1 MRGRP
6 AAGAIAWHAFDLE
19 ELLERLESSV
29 DGLEDVEAARRL
41 GEFGPNSLPERP
53 PPSPV
58 LLLLS
63 QFRSPLIY
71 ILLIAAAISL
81 AVGDV
86 TDAAF
91 ILVVVMVNAGVGT
104 VQEWKAELSA
114 RALRSLLTTTATT
127 LRSGRAE
134 EVPAEDLVPGDVV
147 FLESG
152 RRVPADLRL
161 MEARDLRVDESLL
174 TGESVA
180 VEKGV
185 GEALPPEAP
194 VADRWTMAFAGST
207 TASGRARGVVVATG
221 GYTQVGGIAT
231 SIASVESA
239 KPPLVLRME
248 EFARKIS
255 IVVVGASAVLGAVA
269 FARGTP
275 LVEVFFF
282 VVALVVAAIPEGL
295 PVALSV
301 VLSVAASRMAKRSV
315 IVRRMAAVEGLG
327 SCTLIASD
335 KTGTLT
341 VNEQTLAMV
350 WLPADAHYPVTGTGY
365 RARGRS
371 RARRAARSSTRSA
384 PCSSASGQPGSSRAR
399 PGSSGSTAGG
409 DTTATRSTSGFS
421 PSGTSS
427 GSTPRP
433 SGRGCRSS
441 TGSRTSPSG
450 GTPPPCSRRTAT
462 GGSR

>member
-1 MRGRP
+1 MDGGP
-6 AAGAIAWHAFDLE
+6 VTDGTIAWHAFDRE
-19 ELLERLESSV
+19 DLLERLESGV
-29 DGLEDVEAARRL
+29 DGLRDEEAVRRL
-41 GEFGPNSLPERP
+41 GEFGPNRLPERP
-53 PPSPV
+53 PPSV
-58 LLLLS
+58 LVLLLS

-81 AVGDV
+81 AVGDA

-91 ILVVVMVNAGVGT
+91 ILIVVLVNAGVGT
-104 VQEWKAELSA
+104 VQEWRAELSA
-114 RALRSLLTTTATT
+114 QALRTLLTTTATV

-134 EVPAEDLVPGDVV
+134 EVSAEDLVPGDVV
-147 FLESG
+147 LLESG

-161 MEARDLRVDESLL
+161 LAARDLRIDESLL

-185 GEALPPEAP
+185 GGALPPEAP

-207 TASGRARGVVVATG
+207 TAYGRARGVVVATAG
-221 GYTQVGGIAT
+221 RTQVGGIAT

-255 IVVVGASAVLGAVA
+255 FVVVGAGALLGAVA
-269 FARGTP
+269 FARGMP

-295 PVALSV
+295 PVALTV
-301 VLSVAASRMAKRSV
+301 VLSVAASRMAKRAV
-315 IVRRMAAVEGLG
+315 IVRRITAVESLG
-327 SCTLIASD
+327 SCTCIASD

-350 WLPADAHYPVTGTGY
+350 WLPGSSLHPVTGTGY
-365 RARGRS
+365 VGEGTVEGAPGHPVLDEERALLVRFG
-371 RARRAARSSTRSA
+371 
-384 PCSSASGQPGSSRAR
+384 
-399 PGSSGSTAGG
+399 TAGILASEAGLERVDGRWRYHG
-409 DTTATRSTSGFS
+409 DSVDIGFLAF
-421 PSGTSS
+421 G
-427 GSTPRP
+427 
-433 SGRGCRSS
+433 
-441 TGSRTSPSG
+441 
-450 GTPPPCSRRTAT
+450 
-462 GGSR
+462 